1 MFNDQRI
8 LITGGSGSWGNELTK
23 QLLEKYDPKEII
35 IYSRSELPQ
44 VEMQRRFD
52 NNQKLKFIIGDVRS
66 LSTLTESMRG
76 VDYVFHLAALKHVPI
91 CENNPWQSVN
101 TNIVG
106 TEDVIRA
113 AIINKVKLVIDV
125 STDKACAP
133 INMYGVCKS
142 VGEKLI
148 IQANERRRETKFVCI
163 RAGNVMGT
171 RGSIIPL
178 FKDLIKADKDIPIT
192 DYGMTRYFMT
202 LEEAISLLFK
212 AIDHCHGGEIFVT
225 KMPACKITD
234 LAEVMIEELGGHSN
248 LYEMGIRPGEKLH
261 EVLISEYEAKDTI
274 VFDDSYYV
282 ILPSLNVNNVR
293 EMYESYEKFDGHSYS
308 SNDMLMDKTEIKNK
322 LQSGGFI

>member
-1 MFNDQRI
+1 MFNNQRI

-23 QLLEKYDPKEII
+23 QLFERYNPKEVI

-52 NNQKLKFIIGDVRS
+52 NNQKLKFIIGDIRS
-66 LSTLTESMRG
+66 LTTLTESMRG
-76 VDYVFHLAALKHVPI
+76 IDYVFHLAALKHVPI

-106 TEDVIRA
+106 TENVIRA
-113 AIINKVKLVIDV
+113 AINNKAKLVIDA

-148 IQANERRRETKFVCI
+148 IHANERRKETKFVCI

-171 RGSIIPL
+171 RGSIIPF
-178 FKDLIKADKDIPIT
+178 FKNLIINEKDVPIT

-202 LEEAISLLFK
+202 LEQAIGLIFK
-212 AIDHCHGGEIFVT
+212 AIEHCYGGEIFVM

-234 LAEVMIEELGGHSN
+234 LAEVMIEELGRQSN
-248 LYEMGIRPGEKLH
+248 LYEIGMRPGEKLH

-274 VFDDSYYV
+274 LFDDSYYV
-282 ILPSLNVNNVR
+282 ILPTLNVDNVR
-293 EMYESYEKFDGHSYS
+293 EKYEHHKKFDGHSYS
-308 SNDMLMDKTEIKNK
+308 SNDKLMSKPEIKVILK
-322 LQSGGFI
+322 DGGFI

>member
-23 QLLEKYDPKEII
+23 QLLERYNPKEII

-52 NNQKLKFIIGDVRS
+52 DNQKLKFIIGDIRS
-66 LSTLTESMRG
+66 LNTLTESMRG

-106 TEDVIRA
+106 TENVIRA
-113 AIINKVKLVIDV
+113 AINNKVKLVIDV

-148 IQANERRRETKFVCI
+148 IQANERRKETKFVCI

-171 RGSIIPL
+171 RGSIIPF
-178 FKDLIKADKDIPIT
+178 FKDLIKAGRDIPIT
-192 DYGMTRYFMT
+192 DYNMTRYFMT
-202 LEEAISLLFK
+202 LEEAIGLIFK
-212 AIDHCHGGEIFVT
+212 AIVHCYGGEIFVT
-225 KMPACKITD
+225 KMPACKIND
-234 LAEVMIEELGGHSN
+234 LAEVMIEELGEHSN
-248 LYEMGIRPGEKLH
+248 LYEIGIRPGEKLH

-274 VFDDSYYV
+274 IFDDSYYV
-282 ILPSLNVNNVR
+282 ILPALNVNNVR
-293 EMYESYEKFDGHSYS
+293 EKYEHHEKFVGNYYS
-308 SNDMLMDKTEIKNK
+308 SNDKLMSKPEIKGK
-322 LQSGGFI
+322 LEEGGFI